1 MKKISYYAERLLIY
15 IFLITVSGINLIPLV
30 WTAINSLK
38 NAIQIL
44 AIPPLFYGFEV
55 TYANYL
61 RLFLGYPPHPNYA
74 VPILTP
80 SIINSVLAAAGG
92 TFLGILIGLPAAY
105 SIARFKTT
113 ANRNIGIW
121 VLSTRT
127 FPPIALV
134 IPLYVMLKFFQ
145 LLDNLLGLVFIYALT
160 SLPFVVWMLK
170 GFVEEL
176 PEDLEESAMVDGCS
190 RESAIGRI
198 VLPLVAPGIAATA
211 IFCFIVNWNE
221 LLFAL
226 SMTYRDAK
234 TFPVVTTF
242 LASSWGI
249 AWEQLCAISLVG
261 IIPILIFTAIVQK
274 YIIRGLALGG
284 VKGEE

>member
-1 MKKISYYAERLLIY
+1 MKKTASLERVCIYVFLLI
-15 IFLITVSGINLIPLV
+15 VSATNLTPLL

-38 NAIQIL
+38 NPIEIL
-44 AIPPLFYGFEV
+44 ATPPLFYGFQV
-55 TYANYL
+55 TYASYL
-61 RLFLGYPPHPNYA
+61 RLFFEGYPHPNYA
-74 VPILTP
+74 VPIFTP
-80 SIINSVLAAAGG
+80 NFINSIVASLGG
-92 TFLGILIGLPAAY
+92 TFLGIVIGLPASY
-105 SIARFKTT
+105 SLGRFKTKAT
-113 ANRNIGIW
+113 RNIGIW

-134 IPLYVMLKFFQ
+134 IPLYVMLKFLN
-145 LLDNLLGLVFIYALT
+145 LLDNLLGLVFIYTLT

-190 RESAIGRI
+190 RISAIGRI
-198 VLPLVAPGIAATA
+198 VLPLISPGIAATA
-211 IFCFIVNWNE
+211 IFCFMLNWNE

-242 LASSWGI
+242 LASHWGI
-249 AWEQLCAISLVG
+249 AWEQLCAIALVG
-261 IIPILIFTAIVQK
+261 IVPILIFSAIVQK
-274 YIIRGLALGG
+274 YIIRGLAFGA
-284 VKGEE
+284 VKGE